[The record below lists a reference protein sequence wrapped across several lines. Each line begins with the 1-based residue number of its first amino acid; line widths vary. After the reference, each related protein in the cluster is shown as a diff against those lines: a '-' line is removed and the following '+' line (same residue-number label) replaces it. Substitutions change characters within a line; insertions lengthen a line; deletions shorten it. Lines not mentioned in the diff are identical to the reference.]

1 MTGVILFVFGVIIG
15 SFLNVVALR
24 YRSGLTLSGR
34 SHCVHCGKT
43 LRALELVPILSFLFL
58 RGRCRECRARVSRQY
73 PLVEAWTGLIFLTV
87 FDPALSLSQNGLL
100 LFTFCLY
107 VVITIYDFR
116 HKIIPDKFAYLAVIF
131 AIGFRA
137 LSAGSFHDWLSGP
150 LLFLFF
156 AVIWLLSRGRAMG
169 FGDAKLALSVGLLL
183 GMAEGFSA
191 IVLAFWIGAAFGILI
206 LIYQWINPL
215 LSPLKKITIKSE
227 IPFAPFII
235 LGAWLSIV
243 FHLDILHAS
252 LF

>member
-1 MTGVILFVFGVIIG
+1 MTAVILFVFGVIIG

-24 YRSGLTLSGR
+24 HRSGLTLSGR
-34 SHCVHCGKT
+34 SHCPHCGKT
-43 LRALELVPILSFLFL
+43 LHALELVPILSYIFL
-58 RGRCRECRARVSRQY
+58 RGRCRGCRAKISLQY
-73 PLVEAWTGLIFLTV
+73 PLVEAWVGLIFLTV
-87 FDPALSLSQNGLL
+87 FDPALSLLQNIFI

-107 VVITIYDFR
+107 VAITIYDFR
-116 HKIIPDKFAYLAVIF
+116 HKIIPDNLAYLSIF
-131 AIGFRA
+131 SA
-137 LSAGSFHDWLSGP
+137 LLSRFLSMGSFHDWFAGP
-150 LLFLFF
+150 LLFLFLGG
-156 AVIWLLSRGRAMG
+156 IWLISRGKAMG

-191 IVLAFWIGAAFGILI
+191 IVLSFWIGALFGIGV

-215 LSPLKKITIKSE
+215 LSGAKKITIKSE

-243 FHLDILHAS
+243 FHFDILHAS